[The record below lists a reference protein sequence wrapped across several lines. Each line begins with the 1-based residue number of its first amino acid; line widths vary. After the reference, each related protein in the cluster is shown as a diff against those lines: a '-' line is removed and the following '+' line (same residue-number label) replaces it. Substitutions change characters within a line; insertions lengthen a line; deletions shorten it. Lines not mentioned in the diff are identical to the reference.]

1 MSDSY
6 AEIEQMLLNA
16 VASMEKSSLQI
27 QNQISYFNSLS
38 DLIQADGNSEA
49 NGVLVNIG
57 TEIWAQKS
65 KEDAL
70 SFIERRRAA
79 LQEQLALLAARV
91 TSAKKTIAEFESFKS
106 LQEPNESNQNDEN
119 DNGDLAVVD
128 IQELLDEEDNVVS
141 AKVNDKD
148 FMPEIANAETNRTI
162 DSSSTTILSPQQISA
177 LQEKPISK
185 FNSTGP
191 SEAID
196 EEIHSEEV
204 RERPFSKD
212 SASLTND
219 RPNNSENPE
228 GRARQLDNIY
238 ELEMIANEF
247 DSGDENEIEND
258 EEDEYV
264 DNYGEVNDEDDDD
277 DESEDGED
285 LFYKATSSL
294 FPQNKRIQERFAL
307 EIIARRAGLQNGN
320 NSTSNKNR
328 QKEVRFK
335 DTLDIKEVENISE
348 DLKKIEHK
356 KNAVLR
362 FKENRILAHGAK
374 SNQFEKAEETDDKVN
389 EIDPV
394 DVMTD
399 VMERTSFPE
408 DLHAKPSKSE
418 ALLADPIAK
427 NAEANQTAQEDQSIQ
442 SLQDELARES
452 KREKTSRFKKMLAQ
466 NPKRNN
472 HYSKPASLIEH
483 PKSEG
488 ALISETFDSFP
499 GNKNVQAEIL
509 QDDIDSM
516 ARDYIRGVF
525 DDDMEIDGPVV
536 NTLDDFEY
544 LNSQLPETKSTA
556 KDSSLKGLT
565 QNKPQDDPEL
575 NEIEPAYDDSSDS
588 DVMADSIVEREL
600 DDFNS
605 SEDNS
610 GFQTSDH
617 VQQSILEQEISENY
631 YALKN
636 KLSRNQIR
644 VSTSDL

>member
-16 VASMEKSSLQI
+16 VASMEKSRLQI

-70 SFIERRRAA
+70 LFIERRRAA

-119 DNGDLAVVD
+119 HNGDLAVVD

-148 FMPEIANAETNRTI
+148 FMPEIANAETNRAI

-219 RPNNSENPE
+219 RPNNFENLE
-228 GRARQLDNIY
+228 GRVRQLDNIY

-247 DSGDENEIEND
+247 DSGDANEIENV
-258 EEDEYV
+258 EEDEYG
-264 DNYGEVNDEDDDD
+264 DEYGEVNHEDDDD

-320 NSTSNKNR
+320 ISTSNKNR

-335 DTLDIKEVENISE
+335 DTLEIKEVENISE

-374 SNQFEKAEETDDKVN
+374 SNQFEKAEDTDDKVN

-399 VMERTSFPE
+399 VMERTSFSQN
-408 DLHAKPSKSE
+408 LHAKPSKSE
-418 ALLADPIAK
+418 SLLADTIGK
-427 NAEANQTAQEDQSIQ
+427 NAEVNQTAQEDQSIQ

-499 GNKNVQAEIL
+499 ENKNVQAEIL

-544 LNSQLPETKSTA
+544 LNSQLPETKPTA

-644 VSTSDL
+644 GSTSDL